1 MGIIPPFR
9 DRVRDWRDTLASHR
23 AFACRHVARPQE
35 ISAMNR
41 SGIRIVR
48 LLAFA
53 GLTLL
58 SARADA
64 GMMLTAAGVAQGFAL
79 STFATDFPNSGMNGY
94 GPIGIAFPVSGG
106 VLVSDL
112 WDGTLNH
119 FPTDTDN
126 QSNSDAGVTH
136 QRSFNSPLGYYY

>member
-1 MGIIPPFR
+1 MLVYKTDRFFLMIMGR
-9 DRVRDWRDTLASHR
+9 DGIMPGLCDGVRDWRDSLASHR
-23 AFACRHVARPQE
+23 AFTCRHVPGPRE

-64 GMMLTAAGVAQGFAL
+64 GMVLTAAGKAQGFAL
-79 STFATDFPNSGMNGY
+79 STFATDFPNSGMNDVTDKIER
-94 GPIGIAFPVSGG
+94 PFTLIG
-106 VLVSDL
+106 
-112 WDGTLNH
+112 
-119 FPTDTDN
+119 
-126 QSNSDAGVTH
+126 
-136 QRSFNSPLGYYY
+136 RS